1 MGILCS
7 LQHYSRNPS
16 RICPL
21 SKVESESSSMPLFNC
36 KKKKISI
43 AITTTLLM
51 CVCVCL
57 PCTHRKTKRTDKQD
71 PMYKGGKAFFFLGR
85 SRYEGR
91 VFSLSWCLP
100 SNLKAEASDP
110 REVPGKF
117 QLLLSCVPK
126 GFLSLPQGREPSP
139 SVRSSYP
146 STSLEGTQG
155 LVEEGTLGFPFHFF
169 SGPFGL

>member
-1 MGILCS
+1 MRVRVLLC
-7 LQHYSRNPS
+7 L
-16 RICPL
+16 CL
-21 SKVESESSSMPLFNC
+21 TV